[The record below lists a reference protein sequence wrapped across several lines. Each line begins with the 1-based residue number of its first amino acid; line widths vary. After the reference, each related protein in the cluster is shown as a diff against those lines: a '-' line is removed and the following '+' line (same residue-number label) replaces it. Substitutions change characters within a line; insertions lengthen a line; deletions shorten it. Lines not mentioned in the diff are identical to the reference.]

1 MTLRERIKI
10 DRDLRHKKRRKIRQ
24 KATNSSGYRTAMVQI
39 KYRLKRAITQ
49 KKIEKFRKL
58 NLVKV

>member
-1 MTLRERIKI
+1 MTLRERMKI
-10 DRDLRHKKRRKIRQ
+10 DRDKRHKARRKIRA
-24 KATNSSGYRTAMVQI
+24 KALNSTAYRTAMVRI
-39 KYRLKRAITQ
+39 KYNLKRAITQ